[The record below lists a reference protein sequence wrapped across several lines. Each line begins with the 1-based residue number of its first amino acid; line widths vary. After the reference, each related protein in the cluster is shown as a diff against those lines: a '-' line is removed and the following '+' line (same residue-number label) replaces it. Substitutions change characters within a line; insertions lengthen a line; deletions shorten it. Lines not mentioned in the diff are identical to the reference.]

1 MEKNEGLYQLIYDYY
16 ESRILFGS
24 YRYGEP
30 LSSVSQICANFRLGR
45 NTVQAALNRLEKN
58 GYIKTEERKVA
69 RVIYQ
74 ATEEDFRENAANFFV
89 PRREGILDFGYV
101 GELMFAPLWNAGV
114 QNLKQGTP
122 DYAYWNQNKEKGTVP
137 VPIKVYCDVLSTFH
151 NELLLNLYWQCLR
164 YLNFLYPP
172 KNREENDRVAELIA
186 RQEMDELKREIDG
199 CLDGQQ
205 AQVLEFVDFA
215 AKAYHLESVAPVR
228 FHWTIYRRRP
238 QVRYTLAS
246 VIIREILRGSY
257 PVGTYL
263 PSLPGMAEQ
272 YQVSLSTVRRTLE
285 VLSALGV
292 TRTYMGIGTKVCLEP
307 VDIDILNG
315 SEIRENLRLHGEGM
329 QILALTVRGVTLFTL
344 ESAAKEKRE
353 QLLQQMIKLHGR
365 TSSILYIDVL
375 LSFIAAEC
383 PSAIIRECY
392 DKLREL
398 AAWGYIFSAVLL
410 RNGQLSHSYTGFLE
424 KLEADLRAGDLAAF
438 SDQWQLFIKGRID
451 FLYSSLPLKNV

>member
-1 MEKNEGLYQLIYDYY
+1 MEKNDGLYQLIYDYY

-30 LSSVSQICANFRLGR
+30 LPSVPQICANFRLGR

-74 ATEEDFRENAANFFV
+74 ATEADFRENAANFFV
-89 PRREGILDFGYV
+89 PRKEGILDFEYV
-101 GELMFAPLWNAGV
+101 GSLMFAPLWNAGV
-114 QNLKQGTP
+114 QNLKQDAS
-122 DYAYWNQNKEKGTVP
+122 DYAYWNQNKAKGAVP
-137 VPIKVYCDVLSTFH
+137 VPVKIYCDVLSTFH

-172 KNREENDRVAELIA
+172 KIREEDVRVAELIS
-186 RQEMDELKREIDG
+186 RQEMDELKRELDD

-205 AQVLEFVDFA
+205 KQVLEFVDFA
-215 AKAYHLESVAPVR
+215 AKAYHLETADPIR

-246 VIIREILRGSY
+246 VIIREILRGVY
-257 PVGTYL
+257 PAGAYL
-263 PSLPGMAEQ
+263 PSLPRMAEQ

-285 VLSALGV
+285 VLNALGV
-292 TRTYMGIGTKVCLEP
+292 TRTFMGIGTKVCLEP
-307 VDIDILNG
+307 VDKDVLNG
-315 SEIRENLRLHGEGM
+315 SEIRENLRLHREGM

-344 ESAAKEKRE
+344 ESAEEEKRE
-353 QLLQQMIKLHGR
+353 QLMQQMITLHGR

-383 PSAIIRECY
+383 PSATIRECY
-392 DKLREL
+392 GRLREL
-398 AAWGYIFSAVLL
+398 VAWGYIFSAVLL
-410 RNGQLSHSYTGFLE
+410 RNGQLSHSFTGFLE
-424 KLEADLRAGDLAAF
+424 RLEANLRAGDLAAF
-438 SDQWQLFIKGRID
+438 ADQWQSFIEGRID
-451 FLYSSLPLKNV
+451 FLNSSLPPKNS